1 MSISGV
7 VKDNIFQLLRLK
19 NIYFPG
25 VCVSV
30 TIGIAALFLAS
41 RYQAPV
47 MLMAL
52 LLGMAFNFL
61 CENEQCSPG
70 IDFCAK
76 TLLRAGV
83 ALLGLRISMNE
94 VITMGWQPIAIA
106 SISIVLT
113 ICFGAILARKLGFNR
128 RFGML
133 TGGAVAICG
142 ASAAMAISAIL
153 PQDETTRRDTLFT
166 VIAVTSLSTI
176 TMVIYPI
183 FTTEIGMLEKQAGL
197 FLGGTIHDVAQ
208 VVGAGYSISDDVGML
223 STFMKLVRVA
233 MLVPVVIILGILIR
247 RFDLSASRENAATPK
262 VPLFLIGF
270 VVLFAVNSS
279 GYLPA
284 PLIGKLIDV
293 SGLFLVIA
301 IAALGVRTSMK
312 DMITIGYKPILLV
325 VTETLFIAALVLGLI
340 YLFS

>member
-1 MSISGV
+1 MSISDV
-7 VKDNIFQLLRLK
+7 VKGNFLELLQLK
-19 NIYFPG
+19 KTYFPG

-30 TIGIAALFLAS
+30 TVGLAALFLSS
-41 RYQAPV
+41 RYPIPV

-61 CENEQCSPG
+61 AASEQCSAG

-76 TLLRAGV
+76 TLLRTGV

-142 ASAAMAISAIL
+142 ASAAMAISSIL

-183 FTTEIGMLEKQAGL
+183 FTTEIGLLEKQTGL

-233 MLVPVVIILGILIR
+233 MLVPVVVILGILIR
-247 RFDLSASRENAATPK
+247 RFDLSASRDNAATPK
-262 VPLFLIGF
+262 IPLFLIGF
-270 VVLFAVNSS
+270 VVLFAINSS
-279 GYLPA
+279 GYLPQQMIDS
-284 PLIGKLIDV
+284 LIQC
-293 SGLFLVIA
+293 SGFFLVVA

-312 DMITIGYKPILLV
+312 DMVSIGYKPILLV
-325 VTETLFIAALVLGLI
+325 VTETLFIAGLVLGLI
-340 YLFS
+340 YLFT